1 MGKTQK
7 ILSIFGTIVFLLL
20 FSITKAEAATG
31 SISISANKSQ
41 IVVGNTVT
49 FTVRVSYSGGMVGLQ
64 YNASYDSSKLSLVSG
79 STSGAPVFSSS
90 TKSQTYTYTLRA
102 KQSGTASFSFNA
114 TGSTWDG
121 DSEISFA
128 KKSKSVRIITQAE
141 LEASYSK
148 NNNLS
153 SLGVEGATLSP
164 TFTPSITSYTVNLP
178 PNTES
183 INVTGSKADYTASV
197 SGLGK
202 QAVEDGNNTIKI
214 VVTAQNGSSK
224 TYTINAIV
232 EELDPINVKVNN
244 NDLTVVRKP
253 KLIEAPNTTFIAQ
266 TIKIGENE
274 VPSLYNEKANITL
287 IGLKDKD
294 GNISLYIYDEKNNS
308 YSKYNQNTFHALTL
322 YIEDKEV
329 EDYESIKEID
339 INENKIKSYTIKDD
353 TFYYFYAINLET
365 GQENLYRYDDEEKT
379 VQKCPISKDGETI
392 IQKEEED
399 IKIYEYIIIGL
410 LGFIIL
416 TYLIILISSIMTR
429 RKRKK
434 LAKITVVEDDE
445 TILDQEEPSNFE
457 ETDIDQEKEIDNND
471 IEEEIKEEINITKN
485 DDEIKV
491 TAEEKEKLIK
501 DSEEELQRINKPSD
515 EGSDDIINSI
525 NELFSSTEEEKP
537 KKRTKSKKQE
547 KNEIK
552 KEKKKK
558 KDA

>member
-1 MGKTQK
+1 MGWW
-7 ILSIFGTIVFLLL
+7 FR
-20 FSITKAEAATG
+20 
-31 SISISANKSQ
+31 N
-41 IVVGNTVT
+41 
-49 FTVRVSYSGGMVGLQ
+49 
-64 YNASYDSSKLSLVSG
+64 
-79 STSGAPVFSSS
+79 
-90 TKSQTYTYTLRA
+90 
-102 KQSGTASFSFNA
+102 
-114 TGSTWDG
+114 
-121 DSEISFA
+121 
-128 KKSKSVRIITQAE
+128 IITQAE

-471 IEEEIKEEINITKN
+471 IEEEIKEEIKEEINITEN